1 MNYKENLPTVIIF
14 GRTNVGK
21 STLFNCLTEKNKALV
36 SKIEGTT
43 RDSNIGEVE
52 WCGRAFTLIDTGGI
66 INLPYLIGKKITA
79 DNINNIDAQ
88 VQKQARDF
96 LTRADLILF
105 LVDTKAGLLPM
116 DKQMSLILKKITNK
130 KKFIL
135 VANKADSMKQR
146 EKIAEFYK
154 LSLGD
159 PIPVSAVTGSG
170 TGDLLDIIIKKIAET
185 KSRKSKS
192 LPKEE
197 AAGEKPINVC
207 LLGRPNVGKS
217 SLFNK
222 ILGYERVIV
231 SKEPHTTREPQDTLI
246 SYLGHPIKFID
257 TAGIS
262 KEGKKIRTKTTSH
275 LHLIKEGINKSLLSL
290 NKADIALFI
299 LDISQT
305 ITHQDSKIIEEIIN
319 RKKSL
324 IIIANKWDLINAK
337 DTKKFK
343 DIIYGKLP
351 FIRWV
356 PIQFISSLTGAKI
369 NKIMEIVMEI
379 KDSRQ
384 KEITDNQLSK
394 FLNQAVKIHRP
405 VKGKGVKHPYIYYLK
420 QTRSNP
426 PEFELRIGAKDN
438 IHFSYIRFIENRL
451 RKKFGFIGTPV
462 TIRVTKNTKV
472 HGREK

>member
-217 SLFNK
+217 SLFNQLVGRDRA
-222 ILGYERVIV
+222 IIHH
-231 SKEPHTTREPQDTLI
+231 EPGTTRDLI
-246 SYLGHPIKFID
+246 TETVVWQGLSFHLTD
-257 TAGIS
+257 AAGIRDQAGDVETIGIDRAKALLGRADLVVYVKDATCLEES
-262 KEGKKIRTKTTSH
+262 DMKGLNPKQTILCINKIDQFSLSSSGALSLSSSGLTGGSSFLENNKKWLACVQTSATQE
-275 LHLIKEGINKSLLSL
+275 IGINDLKEMIVVNALKERSVRSDQEGVIITSARH
-290 NKADIALFI
+290 KAAL
-299 LDISQT
+299 DQT
-305 ITHQDSKIIEEIIN
+305 IT
-319 RKKSL
+319 SL
-324 IIIANKWDLINAK
+324 KQSIHEVNQKQSAEFIALH
-337 DTKKFK
+337 
-343 DIIYGKLP
+343 
-351 FIRWV
+351 
-356 PIQFISSLTGAKI
+356 
-369 NKIMEIVMEI
+369 
-379 KDSRQ
+379 
-384 KEITDNQLSK
+384 
-394 FLNQAVKIHRP
+394 LNQASDALGHIIGVVTSDDILNQIFSRFCI
-405 VKGKGVKHPYIYYLK
+405 GK
-420 QTRSNP
+420 
-426 PEFELRIGAKDN
+426 
-438 IHFSYIRFIENRL
+438 
-451 RKKFGFIGTPV
+451 
-462 TIRVTKNTKV
+462 
-472 HGREK
+472 